1 MKKMAPS
8 IRKLFD
14 AAKKARLHS
23 YSPYSNCKVG
33 AAIRTKS
40 GKIYGGC
47 NVENSSYG
55 GAICAERGAI
65 QTAVAAEGKIQIRE
79 LLVVTDANP
88 PWPPCG
94 LCRQIISEFAAPD
107 LTVHLMNLKGQQ
119 ISVAFDAIMPQAFT
133 PEHLNKE

>member
-1 MKKMAPS
+1 MAPS

>member
-40 GKIYGGC
+40 GKIYGGA
-47 NVENSSYG
+47 SGRYG
-55 GAICAERGAI
+55 CEPTLAALRFVPTDHFGICR
-65 QTAVAAEGKIQIRE
+65 
-79 LLVVTDANP
+79 
-88 PWPPCG
+88 
-94 LCRQIISEFAAPD
+94 S
-107 LTVHLMNLKGQQ
+107 
-119 ISVAFDAIMPQAFT
+119 
-133 PEHLNKE
+133 